1 LASYLLQGQQHEL
14 LCLGHVHEVL
24 QHIPVCCLEQVTAR
38 VCVCK
43 ASDAQT
49 VGGVKLAQQELAAGI
64 PDTIQLQEAG
74 SREQSLWAQKCDDIE
89 GAGKHRVT
97 WDQEEVCGG

>member
-49 VGGVKLAQQELAAGI
+49 VGGVKLA
-64 PDTIQLQEAG
+64 LQEAG